1 MDIPVQY
8 AGPADHPQLA
18 PDGKNDDLDIL
29 TAHPHPDYRAPIVRS
44 GRVPQSVVRN
54 LLRMTAYA
62 NDPEAPETFKA
73 LYRGIVWELDKQNS
87 AV

>member
-8 AGPADHPQLA
+8 ATAKDHPALP
-18 PDGKNDDLDIL
+18 PDGENDVDIL